1 VTFRGHRRWQYQ
13 SVTFRKLF
21 KAVAVRTLGTHELY
35 ITHMPAVQFAATSL
49 SKSCGCWTG

>member
-1 VTFRGHRRWQYQ
+1 MTFRGHRRWQYQ